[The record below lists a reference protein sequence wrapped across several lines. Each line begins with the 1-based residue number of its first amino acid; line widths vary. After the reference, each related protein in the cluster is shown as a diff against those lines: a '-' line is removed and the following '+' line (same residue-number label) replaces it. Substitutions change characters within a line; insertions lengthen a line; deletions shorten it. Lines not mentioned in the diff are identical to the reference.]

1 MKKWSVLTLT
11 TAIVLA
17 LTGCSTGGD
26 TKTASGAGGAKEPT
40 KIIVGTGTQF
50 PNVAFI
56 DENNKLTGYD
66 VELVREIDKRLDD
79 YEFDLQ
85 TMEFTNLLLSLETNK
100 IDMVAHQMEKNPER
114 EQKYLFNKEAY
125 SHWKNK
131 IAVLKDDNAIHSID
145 DLKGKKVLTT
155 ATSAQAILLEN
166 YNKQNNNAL
175 DIVYS
180 SGVANDSIA
189 QLKAGRVA
197 AFVAADFTLPLIDPS
212 GELKLVGPAL
222 SESDTLFM
230 FRKDDP
236 DEQKLADRIDEALKE
251 IKADGTLKKLSEQW
265 LGFDA
270 TQSESK

>member
-11 TAIVLA
+11 TALVLA
-17 LTGCSTGGD
+17 LTGCNTGGEA
-26 TKTASGAGGAKEPT
+26 KTVSGAEGANEPT

-56 DENNKLTGYD
+56 DENDKLTGYD

-79 YEFDLQ
+79 YEFEFQ
-85 TMEFTNLLLSLETNK
+85 TLEFTNLLLSLETNK

-114 EQKYLFNKEAY
+114 EEKYLFNKEAY

-131 IAVLKDDNAIHSID
+131 IAVLKDDNSIQSID
-145 DLKGKKVLTT
+145 DLKGKKVFTT

-166 YNKQNNNAL
+166 YNKEHDNAL
-175 DIVYS
+175 EIVYS
-180 SGVANDSIA
+180 SGVANDFIS
-189 QLKAGRVA
+189 QLKSKRVA
-197 AFVAADFTLPLIDPS
+197 ASIAADFTLPLIDPNND
-212 GELKLVGPAL
+212 LKLVGAPL

-230 FRKDDP
+230 FRKNDP
-236 DEQKLADRIDEALKE
+236 EQQKLADRVDEVLKE
-251 IKADGTLKKLSEQW
+251 IKADGTLKQLSEQW

-270 TQSESK
+270 TQSEAK